1 MYLFSPKAKNLA
13 KTLVFDGL
21 NSFVKGFLTSPLY
34 ICNSSKHRNYMFNI
48 ILFGPPGSGKGTQ
61 SEKLIE
67 KYGLK
72 HLSTGDVL
80 RSEIARQTPLGLEAK
95 NLMDKGQLVPDEVV
109 IGMISSALEANPD
122 AKGFLFDGFPRTTAQ
137 SEALD
142 KLLKLKQ
149 TEIGVLLAME
159 VSEEELVKRLL
170 NRGLTSGRSDDN
182 NETVIRAR
190 IVEYKDKTTVVANY
204 YSQFDKVVTIKGEG
218 TVEEIFSALCSEIEK
233 RLS

>member
-1 MYLFSPKAKNLA
+1 
-13 KTLVFDGL
+13 
-21 NSFVKGFLTSPLY
+21 
-34 ICNSSKHRNYMFNI
+34 MFNI

-72 HLSTGDVL
+72 HLSTGDLL
-80 RSEIARQTPLGLEAK
+80 RSEIARETPLGLEAK
-95 NLMDKGQLVPDEVV
+95 YLMDKGQLVPDEVV

-170 NRGLTSGRSDDN
+170 NRGLTSGRSDDT

-190 IVEYKDKTTVVANY
+190 IVEYKQKTTVVANY
-204 YSQFDKVVTIKGEG
+204 YEQFDKVVTIKGEG
-218 TVEEIFSALCSEIEK
+218 TVEEIFSDLCSEIDK